1 MAREKKLILSEFES
15 AKWLP
20 GGHAQ
25 TIYPALFMWRR
36 AARYRREAWVTPDL
50 DSIVVDWTA
59 GRAGTPLI
67 VLFHGLEGSSRSHY
81 ALSLFTQAYKQ
92 GWRGVVPHFRTCG
105 NVQNRLP
112 RAYHA
117 GDSEEINW
125 VLRRM
130 RQAFP
135 DSPIFAVGVSLGGNA
150 LLKWLGEQGS
160 AANMVIDAAA
170 AISAPMD
177 LTASGNQLDQGMN
190 RHFYTRNFLSTLRY
204 KTQMKLKLNENPY
217 IDWQQ
222 VKQVKTMRE
231 FDHLVTAPLHGF
243 HSVEHYWQSASSK
256 EVLSQITLPTLIIN
270 ALNDPFIPAASLPQQ
285 SDMPACVKLLQ
296 PAEGGHVGFVSGAP
310 PGKLTWLP
318 DNILRFFQHHLPLP
332 R

>member
-1 MAREKKLILSEFES
+1 MAREKKLILSEFQS

-67 VLFHGLEGSSRSHY
+67 VLFHGLEGSSNSHY

-92 GWRGVVPHFRTCG
+92 GWRGAVPHFRTCG

-117 GDSEEINW
+117 GDSEEVNW
-125 VLRRM
+125 ILRRM
-130 RQAFP
+130 RKAFP

-150 LLKWLGEQGS
+150 LLKWLGEQGA

-170 AISAPMD
+170 AVSAPMD
-177 LTASGNQLDQGMN
+177 LSASGHQLDQGIN
-190 RHFYTRNFLSTLRY
+190 KHIYTRNFLSTLRY
-204 KTQMKLKLNENPY
+204 KTQMKLKLNANPY

-222 VKQVKTMRE
+222 VKKVKTMRE

-243 HSVEHYWQSASSK
+243 HSVDHYWQSASSK
-256 EVLSQITLPTLIIN
+256 DVLNQIALPTLIIN
-270 ALNDPFIPAASLPQQ
+270 ALNDPFIPAASLPHQK
-285 SDMPACVKLLQ
+285 DMPSCVKLLQ

-310 PGKLTWLP
+310 PGQLTWLP
-318 DNILRFFQHHLPLP
+318 DNILRFFQYHLPLP

>member
-1 MAREKKLILSEFES
+1 MAREKKLVLSTFQS

-36 AARYRREAWVTPDL
+36 AARYRRETWATPDL

-67 VLFHGLEGSSRSHY
+67 VLFHGLEGSSHSHY

-92 GWRGVVPHFRTCG
+92 GWRGAVPHFRTCG

-117 GDSEEINW
+117 GDSDEINW
-125 VLRRM
+125 ILRRM
-130 RQAFP
+130 RKAFP

-150 LLKWLGEQGS
+150 LLKWLGEQGT

-170 AISAPMD
+170 AVSAPID
-177 LTASGNQLDQGMN
+177 LSASGNQLDQGIN
-190 RHFYTRNFLSTLRY
+190 RHIYVRNFLSTLRH
-204 KTQMKLKLNENPY
+204 KTQLKLKLNENPY

-222 VKQVKTMRE
+222 VKKVKTMRE

-243 HSVEHYWQSASSK
+243 HSVDHYWQRASSK
-256 EVLSQITLPTLIIN
+256 DLLKEITLPTLIIN
-270 ALNDPFIPAASLPQQ
+270 ALNDPFIPASSLPQQ
-285 SDMPACVKLLQ
+285 MDMPSCVKLLQ
-296 PAEGGHVGFVSGAP
+296 PAEGGHVGFVSGPP
-310 PGKLTWLP
+310 PGQLTWLP
-318 DNILRFFQHHLPLP
+318 ENILRFFQYHLPLP

>member
-1 MAREKKLILSEFES
+1 MAREKILEFTPFHS

-36 AARYRREAWVTPDL
+36 EARYRREIWVTPDL
-50 DSIVVDWTA
+50 DSIAVDWTA

-67 VLFHGLEGSSRSHY
+67 ALFHGLEGSSRSHY
-81 ALSLFTQAYKQ
+81 ALSLFTHAYQQ

-105 NVQNRLP
+105 NVSNRLA

-117 GDSEEINW
+117 GDSAEIDW
-125 VLRRM
+125 VLRRLH
-130 RQAFP
+130 QEFP
-135 DSPIFAVGVSLGGNA
+135 DSPLFAVGISLGGNA

-160 AANMVIDAAA
+160 AAAEVIAAAA

-177 LTASGNQLDQGMN
+177 LSASGQVLDVGFN
-190 RHFYTRNFLSTLRY
+190 RHIYTRNFLRSLRV
-204 KTQMKLKLNENPY
+204 KTQIKLKMDENPF
-217 IDWQQ
+217 IDPRQ
-222 VKQVKTMRE
+222 VKQVSTLRE

-243 HSVEHYWQSASSK
+243 HSVEHYWQAASSK
-256 EVLSQITLPTLIIN
+256 PLLKQIALPTLIIN
-270 ALNDPFIPAASLPQQ
+270 ARNDPFIPAASLPRHHEVA
-285 SDMPACVKLLQ
+285 ACVTLLQ

-310 PGKLTWLP
+310 PGRLSWLP
-318 DNILRFFQHHLPLP
+318 ENILRFFQFHKPLA